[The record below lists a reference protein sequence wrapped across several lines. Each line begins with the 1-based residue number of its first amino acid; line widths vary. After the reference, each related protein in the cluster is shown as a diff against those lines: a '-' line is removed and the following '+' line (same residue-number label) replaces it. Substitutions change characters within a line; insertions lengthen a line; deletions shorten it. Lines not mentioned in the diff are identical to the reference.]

1 MEKRSRVLIIV
12 VVLALITS
20 IVYSYYRYIVAGDF
34 LIDESQVEAAIEA
47 EEMGETGE
55 LPADTLPTEEATE
68 SAEMDGQ

>member
-1 MEKRSRVLIIV
+1 M

-34 LIDESQVEAAIEA
+34 LIDESQVETVTEV

-55 LPADTLPTEEATE
+55 LPVDTLPTEEATE